1 MLNLSDRSKSHLKRA
16 AMLLAVALPI
26 SGCGTFDGWFGEDKK
41 PLPGKRDLVFAERDP
56 LALGTAGTLK
66 VTLPAPAAMADW
78 PQAGGRPDH
87 DDEHPAAAA
96 TLSRAWTARI
106 GASGGYRAKITAQ
119 PVVANGRVF
128 TMDSDAGV
136 SGFDALSGRG
146 LWSVETQAEDNRS
159 TNVGGGISV
168 DGETLYV
175 ATGRAD
181 LLALDVT
188 NGKTRWRVKLPN
200 AARSAPTVGDGRLY
214 VSTLDSQ
221 VLAYSVA
228 DGSKLWTHQ
237 AMNADTSVLGLPAPA
252 FADATVVA
260 GFGSGDLVAL
270 RAATG
275 SVAWLD
281 SLAAAQGRTSISEFS
296 AITGMPVIKAGR
308 VVATGLGRQLVAI
321 DLRSGRRLWE
331 RNVASTETPWVA
343 GDWIFVLASNNVLA
357 AVSRQEG
364 LTAWTVQLP
373 SFKDMEKKKDM
384 IHWTGPALLGDR
396 LVVAGTN
403 GEALSISPYTGEV
416 LGKQALPGPIAVAPL
431 VAGGTLYV
439 VTDDAT
445 LTALR

>member
-1 MLNLSDRSKSHLKRA
+1 MLKFSDRSKSHLMRA
-16 AMLLAVALPI
+16 AVMLAVALPV
-26 SGCGTFDGWFGEDKK
+26 SGCGAFDGWFGEDKK
-41 PLPGKRDLVFAERDP
+41 PLPGKRELVFVERDP
-56 LALGTAGTLK
+56 LVMAAGVPK
-66 VTLPAPAAMADW
+66 VTLPAPTAMADW

-96 TLSRAWTARI
+96 ALSRAWTAKI

-119 PVVANGRVF
+119 PVVANGRIF
-128 TMDSDAGV
+128 TMDSAAGV
-136 SGFDALSGRG
+136 SAFDTASGRA
-146 LWSVETQAEDNRS
+146 LWSVDTQAEGDRS

-168 DGETLYV
+168 DGDTLYV

-181 LLALDVT
+181 LLAIDVAT
-188 NGKTRWRVKLPN
+188 GATRWRAKLPN
-200 AARSAPTVGDGRLY
+200 AARSAPTIGDGRLY
-214 VSTLDSQ
+214 LSTLDAQ
-221 VLAYSVA
+221 VLALSMT

-237 AMNADTSVLGLPAPA
+237 ATGADTSLLGLPAPA

-275 SVAWLD
+275 SIAWLD

-296 AITGMPVIKAGR
+296 AISGMPVIKDGR
-308 VVATGLGRQLVAI
+308 VIATGLGRQLVVI
-321 DLRSGRRLWE
+321 DMRSGRRLWE
-331 RNVASTETPWVA
+331 REVASTETPWVA

-373 SFKDMEKKKDM
+373 PFKDMEKKKDA
-384 IHWTGPALLGDR
+384 IHWTGPVLLGDR
-396 LVVAGTN
+396 LVVAGSN
-403 GEALSISPYTGEV
+403 GDALSISPYTGEI
-416 LGKQALPGPIAVAPL
+416 LGKQSLPGPIAVTPL